1 MAYIE
6 AFGVPVVYLNSI
18 GELEYMPGKMGAM
31 MKKYG
36 FRMNGMSRIYAPKSV
51 PINTDI
57 TDAIGAE
64 VDIQPKKMYKEI
76 QFYGEDIL
84 RGNWLFKHF
93 ILKPD
98 TVAGIKS
105 YENEHKKK

>member
-1 MAYIE
+1 
-6 AFGVPVVYLNSI
+6 
-18 GELEYMPGKMGAM
+18 
-31 MKKYG
+31 
-36 FRMNGMSRIYAPKSV
+36 MNGMSRIYAPKSV

-84 RGNWLFKHF
+84 RGN
-93 ILKPD
+93 
-98 TVAGIKS
+98 
-105 YENEHKKK
+105 